1 MKKNALFI
9 ALSLALA
16 SGCTNLSV
24 TAPDTP
30 AEDKLDTASASPAAP
45 ATASAARAK
54 DTHAQEC
61 TPQANTYYINDKG
74 RKTDMVRIR
83 ATGYGAPPKAFYSD
97 PQRRLMAMRAAKIDA
112 YRNLAERVK
121 GIQIWGGTTVGDMV
135 IEKDRFRVY
144 LDTYLVGAKVI
155 AESPNED
162 GSFETVVELK
172 VSNRFLDTALG
183 RPGDECAPAA
193 QQLTHEA
200 RPEEPHQLDKE
211 SSKELAQSDFY
222 FDKE

>member
-1 MKKNALFI
+1 MKKNALCI
-9 ALSLALA
+9 AVTLALA
-16 SGCTNLSV
+16 SGCTNFVVNDADPAEEPMDAAKARPAAPSLPVSAKKS
-24 TAPDTP
+24 TECGPDTP
-30 AEDKLDTASASPAAP
+30 PL
-45 ATASAARAK
+45 
-54 DTHAQEC
+54 
-61 TPQANTYYINDKG
+61 YIDDKG
-74 RKTDMVRIR
+74 RKAESVRIR
-83 ATGYGAPPKAFYSD
+83 VTGYGAPPKAFYSD

-155 AESPNED
+155 AENPNED

-172 VSNRFLDTALG
+172 VGSRFLANALG
-183 RPGDECAPAA
+183 QNQDPCLQPGQSLTQRP
-193 QQLTHEA
+193 H
-200 RPEEPHQLDKE
+200 EPHDLRDKPDA
-211 SSKELAQSDFY
+211 ELAQSEFY